1 MGWMVL
7 GLSQIKGIAQPV
19 PLYFLQAP
27 QHFAFNWEVPL
38 FISAPIA
45 VDRAGALTTA

>member
-1 MGWMVL
+1 MVP

-27 QHFAFNWEVPL
+27 QHFAFNWEVYL
-38 FISAPIA
+38 FIAALIA
-45 VDRAGALTTA
+45 VHRVGALTIA